1 MKRADYARWKTHQK
15 GKGFSLTE
23 LVIVIII
30 IAILALA
37 VFAGGSAAIKKAKI
51 SRATSDLHNFDVA
64 LQTYMFSN
72 RDPVKLT
79 VLSPKED
86 FNKVVDGLNPFL
98 PMGYTLKSVTLPTS
112 GNIFS
117 TLSFLNVYESEKKD
131 PWDNP
136 YYFLIDPTARN
147 AGETEYYFIVMSA
160 GQNAQ
165 ANVGGPLDKDDIFL
179 LCEYN
184 NGTVTTN
191 VYNMSTDTKDLTGSP
206 LTRGET
212 SLISSTNGSSP
223 RNTGK
228 AAKDIAHTHNWKT
241 EANTSPTCTS
251 SGYKKTRCIICG
263 EINEQTIPANGHTW
277 STSVTKQATCTDSGI
292 TSRTCTVCGQ
302 KIDSVIPPKGHSWD
316 TGTVT
321 REPGIGTE
329 GLKTRTCTVCHETRE
344 DVIPS
349 LPTLA
354 AGASWYKSSSAK
366 STITKIT
373 LQAGYSPTGGED
385 ETWDAGSNL
394 KAYRKGTEV
403 IIAGDGHAKIY
414 ATNLKQAFK
423 DFTKLTAI
431 ENLTILDTS
440 SVSDFTSTF
449 ENCGLIA
456 SLDVS
461 KFDTSKA
468 TTMNSMFY
476 NCTGLKSLDL
486 KSFDTNH
493 VTDMYWMFNVCSSL
507 TSLDVS
513 NFNTSSVTNMR
524 GMFADCSSLT
534 SLNVSNF
541 NTSSVTTMY
550 AMFYNCKKLT
560 ELDVS
565 NFDTSSVTNMRSMFY
580 DCHSLTSLDLSNFD
594 TKLVTTMYHM
604 FTKCTCHRLWQ
615 G

>member
-1 MKRADYARWKTHQK
+1 MKRAEYARWKAHQK

-37 VFAGGSAAIKKAKI
+37 VFAGGSAAIRKAKI

-79 VLSPKED
+79 ILSPKED

-228 AAKDIAHTHNWKT
+228 AAKDIAHVCLLHWLK
-241 EANTSPTCTS
+241 
-251 SGYKKTRCIICG
+251 IC
-263 EINEQTIPANGHTW
+263 QC
-277 STSVTKQATCTDSGI
+277 KQ
-292 TSRTCTVCGQ
+292 
-302 KIDSVIPPKGHSWD
+302 
-316 TGTVT
+316 
-321 REPGIGTE
+321 
-329 GLKTRTCTVCHETRE
+329 L
-344 DVIPS
+344 
-349 LPTLA
+349 
-354 AGASWYKSSSAK
+354 
-366 STITKIT
+366 
-373 LQAGYSPTGGED
+373 
-385 ETWDAGSNL
+385 
-394 KAYRKGTEV
+394 
-403 IIAGDGHAKIY
+403 
-414 ATNLKQAFK
+414 
-423 DFTKLTAI
+423 
-431 ENLTILDTS
+431 
-440 SVSDFTSTF
+440 
-449 ENCGLIA
+449 
-456 SLDVS
+456 
-461 KFDTSKA
+461 
-468 TTMNSMFY
+468 
-476 NCTGLKSLDL
+476 
-486 KSFDTNH
+486 
-493 VTDMYWMFNVCSSL
+493 
-507 TSLDVS
+507 
-513 NFNTSSVTNMR
+513 
-524 GMFADCSSLT
+524 
-534 SLNVSNF
+534 
-541 NTSSVTTMY
+541 
-550 AMFYNCKKLT
+550 
-560 ELDVS
+560 
-565 NFDTSSVTNMRSMFY
+565 
-580 DCHSLTSLDLSNFD
+580 
-594 TKLVTTMYHM
+594 
-604 FTKCTCHRLWQ
+604 
-615 G
+615 